1 MHTETIVHGI
11 EANPLSYTFLSPS
24 AKHNGFLSRPFNEC
38 WDVPFFAL
46 HLFAA
51 RIAQFVH
58 LRLTLAMASLFTP
71 RFREKISYQ
80 VYSRHLRKSE
90 LHIML
95 IFLTVQTVTCV
106 LWGSEQKIRWNYK
119 DGADSISSHWP
130 PWMVCQQGLV
140 LGWVVIATADGVWL
154 SRVTAQGWILQLKY
168 CHTCHSSISLA
179 APCQYHRTSNA
190 ADTQECEMGER
201 FSLILKAFDVFAKT
215 YLDVVPVAS
224 P

>member
-1 MHTETIVHGI
+1 MHIEIIVDGI
-11 EANPLSYTFLSPS
+11 QANPLSYTFLSPS

-90 LHIML
+90 LNIML
-95 IFLTVQTVTCV
+95 IFLTVQTATCV
-106 LWGSEQKIRWNYK
+106 LRAQNKTSGEITKMAQIASPVI
-119 DGADSISSHWP
+119 DP
-130 PWMVCQQGLV
+130 
-140 LGWVVIATADGVWL
+140 LGWFVSRGWCLDGWLLRRRMGCDLAVWPHRAGFY
-154 SRVTAQGWILQLKY
+154 SSNIVTHVTAVFLWRPLANTIALLMRLTHKNVRWVKGFLWFWKLLMFLQKP
-168 CHTCHSSISLA
+168 I
-179 APCQYHRTSNA
+179 
-190 ADTQECEMGER
+190 
-201 FSLILKAFDVFAKT
+201 
-215 YLDVVPVAS
+215 
-224 P
+224 